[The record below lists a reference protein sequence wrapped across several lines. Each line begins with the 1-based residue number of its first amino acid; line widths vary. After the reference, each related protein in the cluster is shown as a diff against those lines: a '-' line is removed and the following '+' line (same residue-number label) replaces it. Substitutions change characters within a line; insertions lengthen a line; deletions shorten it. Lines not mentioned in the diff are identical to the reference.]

1 MEITAKQLAALVHG
15 TVDGDELVVINNY
28 AKIEEATSGCLTFLA
43 NPKYTHYIYTTQATA
58 VLVRNDFVPEQEIK
72 ATLIRVEDPYS
83 TLAQLLNFVK
93 SQQPQ
98 KQGIEQPCYIS
109 EGVEVP
115 ADAYVGAFAYVGK
128 GVKLGKN
135 VKKIGRAHV

>member
-58 VLVRNDFVPEQEIK
+58 VHQ
-72 ATLIRVEDPYS
+72 RVVGQSLNQGTFGWRKES
-83 TLAQLLNFVK
+83 TIAV
-93 SQQPQ
+93 
-98 KQGIEQPCYIS
+98 IS
-109 EGVEVP
+109 CGFNPHRGERSMCPGDSETSRSM
-115 ADAYVGAFAYVGK
+115 AMWGARRFTS
-128 GVKLGKN
+128 
-135 VKKIGRAHV
+135 